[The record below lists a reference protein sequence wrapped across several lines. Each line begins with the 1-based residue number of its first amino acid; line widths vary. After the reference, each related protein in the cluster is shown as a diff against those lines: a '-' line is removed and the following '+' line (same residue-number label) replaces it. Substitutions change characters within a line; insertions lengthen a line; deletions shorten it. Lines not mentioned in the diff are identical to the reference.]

1 MHVSEKKF
9 QDRWHI
15 IKYVWEIDNFK
26 TKFRQLAVDIECEQ
40 LFLRFINLLINEA
53 IFLLDEGL
61 NYMKQ
66 IQEKEA
72 ARVSWSSLP
81 EAERTEAE

>member
-9 QDRWHI
+9 QDMWHI
-15 IKYVWEIDNFK
+15 IKYVWEIDTFK
-26 TKFRQLAVDIECEQ
+26 TKFRQLAEDIECEQ
-40 LFLRFINLLINEA
+40 LFLRFINLLINDA

-61 NYMKQ
+61 NYM
-66 IQEKEA
+66 EA
-72 ARVSWSSLP
+72 DPGEGGGKGELELPP